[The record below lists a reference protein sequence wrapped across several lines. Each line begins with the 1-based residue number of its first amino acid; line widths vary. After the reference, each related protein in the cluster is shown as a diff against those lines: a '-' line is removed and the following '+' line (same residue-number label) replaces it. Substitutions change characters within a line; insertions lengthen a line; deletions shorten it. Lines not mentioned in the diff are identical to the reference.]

1 MNEVDLSQLPDADL
15 ITRAK
20 RGDTECFGQLYERY
34 VDQIYRYVRSRVSDD
49 RDAED
54 LTENIFVRS
63 YESLETYEERGWA
76 YSAFLY
82 QVARNLLV
90 DHYRQAGSDQPLDA
104 SEPLES
110 EGPGLEQRLSEQE
123 DVIRINKA
131 MVELPDDYQEIIRL
145 RVLLD
150 LPTSTAAEWMD
161 RSEGAARV
169 LLHRALKALRQGL
182 EIELRDG

>member
-1 MNEVDLSQLPDADL
+1 MSEADLSQLPDAEL
-15 ITRAK
+15 IARAK

-34 VDQIYRYVRSRVSDD
+34 VDQIYRYVRTRVSDD
-49 RDAED
+49 QDAED

-63 YESLETYEERGWA
+63 YESLSTYEERGWA

-104 SEPLES
+104 SEPIEAG
-110 EGPGLEQRLSEQE
+110 GPGLEQKLAQQE
-123 DVIRINKA
+123 DVIRVKEA
-131 MVELPDDYQEIIRL
+131 MGLLPDDYQEIIRL
-145 RVLLD
+145 RVLLE
-150 LPTSTAAEWMD
+150 LPTDTAAEWMD

-169 LLHRALKALRQGL
+169 LLHRALKEQ
-182 EIELRDG
+182 

>member
-1 MNEVDLSQLPDADL
+1 MNEVDLSELPDAEL

-20 RGDTECFGQLYERY
+20 RGETESFGQLYERY
-34 VDQIYRYVRSRVSDD
+34 VDQIFRYVRTRVSDD
-49 RDAED
+49 QDAED

-90 DHYRQAGSDQPLDA
+90 DHYRQPKAEQALDD
-104 SEPLES
+104 SEPLEAG
-110 EGPGLEQRLSEQE
+110 EPGLEERLTDQE
-123 DVIRINKA
+123 DVVRIKGAMIR
-131 MVELPDDYQEIIRL
+131 LPDDYQEIIRL
-145 RVLLD
+145 RILLD

-169 LLHRALKALRQGL
+169 LLHRALKALRQEL
-182 EIELRDG
+182 ET